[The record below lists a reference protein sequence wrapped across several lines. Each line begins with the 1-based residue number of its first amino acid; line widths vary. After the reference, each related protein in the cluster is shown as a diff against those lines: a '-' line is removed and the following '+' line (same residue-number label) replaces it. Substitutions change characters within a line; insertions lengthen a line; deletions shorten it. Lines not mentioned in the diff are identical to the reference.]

1 MAAPLLALV
10 LVAAQA
16 AASAPRLSDERII
29 FHTTRGDLV
38 VALYPDVA
46 PRHAAQILRLVRLG
60 VYDSTYVH
68 RVEPGF
74 IAQLTNAQN
83 RKRPLSPQQLAA
95 IHKLPAEL
103 SAVPHREGV
112 LSMAREDGDLDSA
125 ETSFSFLL
133 GPAPHLDGKY
143 TVFGQLEFG
152 QSLLDLLSREP
163 RGPSGAPRDPPV
175 VEQAV
180 VVSAAEYQ
188 RLRAAGALRPAP
200 PLDPALAAPEPASP
214 ASDFGGVAV
223 GGIAFMIACNLAL
236 FAFGGR
242 WRPQT
247 QSAMSM
253 VAVLIGAFVLF
264 ARFGSGPRRAPAVA
278 LLLFFGAVGLFRLMN
293 RFESAPRADRK
304 S

>member
-1 MAAPLLALV
+1 MAPSLLAVV
-10 LVAAQA
+10 LLAAQA
-16 AASAPRLSDERII
+16 VASSPRLSDERIV
-29 FHTTRGDLV
+29 FRTTRGDLV

-46 PRHAAQILRLVRLG
+46 PRHTAQILRLVRLG

-74 IAQLTNAQN
+74 VAQLTNAQN
-83 RKRPLSPQQLAA
+83 RKRPLSPEQTAA
-95 IHKLPAEL
+95 IVKLPAEL

-125 ETSFSFLL
+125 ETSFSFML

-152 QSLLDLLSREP
+152 QPLLDMLSREP
-163 RGPSGAPRDPPV
+163 RGAGNAPRDPPV
-175 VEQAV
+175 VEQAT
-180 VVSAAEYQ
+180 VVSTAEYL
-188 RLRAAGALRPAP
+188 RRRAAGELRPAR
-200 PLDPALAAPEPASP
+200 PLDPALAAPEPAPPSP
-214 ASDFGGVAV
+214 DFGPLAV

-247 QSAMSM
+247 QAAMSM

-264 ARFGSGPRRAPAVA
+264 ARFGSGPRRAPLVG
-278 LLLFFGAVGLFRLMN
+278 LVLFFGAVGLFKLMN
-293 RFESAPRADRK
+293 RFESAPRPDRK
-304 S
+304 T